1 MSFFGELKRRNVIRV
16 AAAYIVIGWLLLQV
30 ADTLTPALHLPDW
43 MVSAI
48 ALLLM
53 LGIVPVLLFS
63 WAYELTPEGLKRDSE
78 VDKATSDTSQTA
90 KKLDV
95 ITIVA
100 VVGIALLIG
109 WQQFNPPTISTE
121 EESQAKTTDSPEPTA
136 GARADAIADA
146 SIAVL
151 PFADLSPG
159 SDQSHFSDGIAEE
172 ILNVLVRIESL
183 KVASRTS
190 AFGFKGQESLGIPL
204 IAERL
209 KVRHVLEGSVRKS
222 GDTVRITAQL
232 IDAQTDAHLWS
243 ETFDRKLTTEN
254 IFAVQDEIAGAIV
267 TQLGALIGGDQGA
280 TRSSVK
286 VTTESVDAYE
296 TYLKAQRLFHI
307 RSGQNLPEIIALY
320 EQAVAIDPD
329 FAEAWAGLS
338 AANMVAP
345 GWNLGPKEEFYPA
358 ATEAADRA
366 TALDESLSL
375 PYAVRGSV
383 IQNDVISSMEQLD
396 IAVQREP
403 SNIQSIYF
411 RAAFLL
417 ELGYLDRT
425 QAEFE
430 RCLELD
436 ANYEICRRFLSF
448 VLLFQG
454 DIEQANKLFEIGLLR
469 GQSSYE
475 FVFADYYGA
484 TGDTRALALL
494 LVSMFDSAFTQREAM
509 YRFHTDDSYSLDAFS
524 RDFQANTINNS
535 RPSNAPILQTVE
547 SFSQGL
553 VAAFFWS
560 PYSPIRRRP
569 ELHDEWLQVRKALIA
584 KKGIDDY
591 WRKYGFPAQ
600 CRPIGDD
607 DFECD

>member
-1 MSFFGELKRRNVIRV
+1 
-16 AAAYIVIGWLLLQV
+16 
-30 ADTLTPALHLPDW
+30 
-43 MVSAI
+43 
-48 ALLLM
+48 
-53 LGIVPVLLFS
+53 
-63 WAYELTPEGLKRDSE
+63 
-78 VDKATSDTSQTA
+78 
-90 KKLDV
+90 
-95 ITIVA
+95 
-100 VVGIALLIG
+100 
-109 WQQFNPPTISTE
+109 
-121 EESQAKTTDSPEPTA
+121 
-136 GARADAIADA
+136 
-146 SIAVL
+146 
-151 PFADLSPG
+151 
-159 SDQSHFSDGIAEE
+159 
-172 ILNVLVRIESL
+172 
-183 KVASRTS
+183 VASRTS

-232 IDAQTDAHLWS
+232 IDAKTDAHLWS

-307 RSGQNLPEIIALY
+307 RSRQNLPEIIALY

-383 IQNDVISSMEQLD
+383 IENDAISSMEQLD

-411 RAAFLL
+411 RAALLL

-475 FVFADYYGA
+475 FVFVDYYGA
-484 TGDTRALALL
+484 TGDTRSLALL
-494 LVSMFDSAFTQREAM
+494 LASIFDSVFTRREAM
-509 YRFHTDDSYSLDAFS
+509 YRFQTDDSYSLDAFS

-535 RPSNAPILQTVE
+535 RPSNDLNLQTVE

-560 PYSPIRRRP
+560 PYSPMRRRS
-569 ELHDEWLQVRKALIA
+569 ELHDEWLQVRKALIVE
-584 KKGIDDY
+584 KGIDDY

>member
-121 EESQAKTTDSPEPTA
+121 DESQAKTTDSPEPTA

-509 YRFHTDDSYSLDAFS
+509 YRFHTDDSYSLNAFS